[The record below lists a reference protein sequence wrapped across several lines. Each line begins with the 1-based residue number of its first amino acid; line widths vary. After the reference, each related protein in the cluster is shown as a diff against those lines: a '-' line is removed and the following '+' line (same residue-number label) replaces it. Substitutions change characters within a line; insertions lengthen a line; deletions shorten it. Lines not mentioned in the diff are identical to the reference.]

1 MSNNWTVYLAL
12 LRRDL
17 RLIGHTLGKD
27 LIDAGILCLLQ
38 VLVFGYLLPVMGM
51 ARANVGP
58 LYLVNICQ
66 ILFLLGFN
74 LAFNLVFDLK
84 FDRFIQ
90 YHLTL
95 PISKK
100 WLFAEYVTAFMIKC
114 ITISLPLVS
123 LGLFLLR
130 NVISLEH
137 AQWLLFGL
145 IYTTSMVFFALLFLT
160 LSFTYEYKWF
170 LDNIWPRRLS
180 PLFLLSAS
188 FFPWYKV
195 KAFSPFFAYLFLL
208 NPITYIIEGFRSAL
222 LGGDQY
228 LPFGICITVLIMSI
242 IALVAILTR
251 AVYKRLNPV

>member
-1 MSNNWTVYLAL
+1 MNNNVRVFFAL
-12 LRRDL
+12 LRRDI
-17 RLIGHTLGKD
+17 RFIGHTLLKD

-38 VLVFGYLLPVMGM
+38 VLVFGRLLPLLGM
-51 ARANVGP
+51 SIANVGP

-90 YHLTL
+90 YHFTL
-95 PISKK
+95 PISKR
-100 WLFAEYVTAFMIKC
+100 WLFAQYVCSFMLKC

-130 NVISLEH
+130 DIILLSH
-137 AQWLLFGL
+137 ANWLQFG
-145 IYTTSMVFFALLFLT
+145 IMYTTSMIFFALLFLT
-160 LSFTYEYKWF
+160 LSFKYEYKWF

-195 KAFSPFFAYLFLL
+195 KAFSNFFGYLFLL
-208 NPITYIIEGFRSAL
+208 NPITYIIEGFRTTL
-222 LGGDQY
+222 LGGNYY
-228 LPFGICITVLIMSI
+228 LPFWLCLSVLVCSI
-242 IALVAILTR
+242 AGLIVLLTN